1 MIKRSTIVENELAE
15 FDQMTKS
22 DSMNHLPTGTV
33 TFLFTDIEGSTQ
45 LAEQYPEAMP
55 GLLARHHDIL
65 REAIQAHNGY
75 ILRVSGDAFV
85 AAFYTAGE
93 ALLAA
98 LEAQRGL
105 YREGWDPVPIRVRM
119 GIHTGTAQAVASE
132 EPGDSYAGYLTLTQG
147 QRVMSAAH
155 GGQVLLSGATRELLR
170 GELPEGASLQDMGAR
185 RLKGL
190 LNPVQLWQVLAPDLP
205 SEFPPLQTLDAT
217 PNNLPTQ
224 LNSFVGRERQVAE
237 VKALLTEAHDP
248 RDPARLFTLTGPG
261 GAGKTRLSLQ
271 VAAEALEAFRDGAW
285 FVELAPIDDP
295 ELVPQ
300 AIARAFRVS
309 EGPGKPIR
317 EALKDY
323 LREKEL
329 LLVLDNFEQV
339 MPATPLVKELLTAA
353 PRVKVLVSSR
363 ALLRI
368 TGEREYPVP
377 LMRIPD
383 PQELPPLD
391 QLIQYEAVQLFID
404 RAQAVKAD
412 FTVDQENAPAV
423 AEICCRL
430 DGLPLAIE
438 LAAARVRL
446 LTPQK
451 MLAQLNNQLKFL
463 TSSMRDLPERQQTLR
478 AAIDWSYD
486 LLAPEEQTLFRRLAV
501 FAGGATLEAAEAV
514 CNADGAVD
522 VFGGIESLIDKSLL
536 RQSEQGGEPRFTMLG
551 IIREYAREKLA
562 EAGELASVNDRLLD
576 FYIPYG
582 EKTDE
587 LLYNGGDWAWLE
599 QVEAEIDNL
608 RAALDWGLD
617 QDPDRGIALASNL
630 ASFWAYRGHL
640 TEGRSRLQATWARLA
655 ALPEAE
661 GETGS
666 RMQAALTHALDSMGL
681 AALVQGDVHAARKA
695 LEESVERWRRSGD
708 RRGLAMALSLLGLV
722 DFFLDDTQAAQA
734 VLEESIDIARAFGNL
749 NILCASLS
757 YLGRVIFRLSGDFSA
772 ARAPLEEGVRLS
784 RELGD
789 KQRLAD
795 TLFNYGSTAYQ
806 AGEYGIAR
814 RQFQESMTFFA
825 EIGNVH
831 FLNMSRSGLA
841 EVAWREGDTERA
853 ISLYRETLIV
863 WRRLG
868 NRGAAA
874 RMLECLA
881 FAIAQRGRAG
891 AGGQPGADFSKA
903 ARLLGAAEAL
913 RTDSGAPMMGA
924 EYAEY
929 EREVAALRGDLD
941 EEAFEAGWQTGRR
954 LSLEQAIQA
963 AL

>member
-1 MIKRSTIVENELAE
+1 
-15 FDQMTKS
+15 
-22 DSMNHLPTGTV
+22 MNHLPTGTV
-33 TFLFTDIEGSTQ
+33 TFLFTDIEGSTS
-45 LAEQYPEAMP
+45 LAQQYPEALP
-55 GLLARHHDIL
+55 ELLSRHHAIL
-65 REAIQAHNGY
+65 REAIQSRNGS
-75 ILRVSGDAFV
+75 ILRVSGDGFV
-85 AAFYTAGE
+85 AAFYSAGE
-93 ALLAA
+93 ALQAA
-98 LEAQRGL
+98 LDAQRGL
-105 YREGWDPVPIRVRM
+105 YREGWNPAPIRVRM
-119 GIHTGTAQAVASE
+119 GIHTGTARAVATE
-132 EPGDSYAGYLTLTQG
+132 EPGDGYAGYLTLTHG

-170 GELPEGASLQDMGAR
+170 GELPEGVSLRDMGAR

-205 SEFPPLQTLDAT
+205 SEFPPLQTLDAF

-237 VKALLTEAHDP
+237 VKALLTEADRPQAP
-248 RDPARLFTLTGPG
+248 RRLFTLTGPG

-271 VAAEALEAFRDGAW
+271 VAAETLEAFKDGAW
-285 FVELAPIDDP
+285 FVELAPIEDP

-300 AIARAFRVS
+300 AIARVFSLS

-339 MPATPLVKELLTAA
+339 MPAAPLVKELLTAA
-353 PRVKVLVSSR
+353 LRVKLLISSR

-383 PQELPPLD
+383 PHELPQLD
-391 QLIQYEAVQLFID
+391 QLVQYEAVQLFID

-412 FTVDQENAPAV
+412 FAVNEENAPAV
-423 AEICCRL
+423 AEVCCRL

-463 TSSMRDLPERQQTLR
+463 TSSMRDLPERQKTLR

-514 CNADGAVD
+514 CNADGEVD
-522 VFGGIESLIDKSLL
+522 VFGGIESLVDKSLL
-536 RQSEQGGEPRFTMLG
+536 RQSEQRGEPRFSMLG

-562 EAGELASVNDRLLD
+562 EAGELASVNERLLD

-582 EKTDE
+582 EKTDD
-587 LLYNGGDWAWLE
+587 LFYNGGDGAWLE

-617 QDPDRGIALASNL
+617 QDPERGMALASNL
-630 ASFWAYRGHL
+630 AGFWAFRGHL
-640 TEGRSRLQATWARLA
+640 TEGRSRLKAMWARLA
-655 ALPEAE
+655 ALPDAE
-661 GETGS
+661 GEAEQRRQATLTHSLNSIGV
-666 RMQAALTHALDSMGL
+666 AALL
-681 AALVQGDVHAARKA
+681 QGDIHAARKS
-695 LEESVERWRRSGD
+695 LEEGVERWRRSRD
-708 RRGLAMALSLLGLV
+708 RGGLALALALLGLA
-722 DFFLDDTQAAQA
+722 DYFLDDTQAAQA
-734 VLEESIDIARAFGNL
+734 ILEESIQVARGLGNL
-749 NILCASLS
+749 NILCTSLG
-757 YLGRVIFRLSGDFSA
+757 YLGMVVFRRGGDFSA
-772 ARAPLEEGVRLS
+772 ARDPLEESVRLS
-784 RELGD
+784 RELGY
-789 KQRLAD
+789 KHRLAD
-795 TLFNYGSTAYQ
+795 SLLNYGQTAYQ
-806 AGEYGIAR
+806 AGEYGVAR
-814 RQFQESMTFFA
+814 RHLQESMALFEQT
-825 EIGNVH
+825 GNVQ
-831 FLNMSRSGLA
+831 FSNMSRSGLA
-841 EVAWREGDTERA
+841 EIVWWEGDTERA
-853 ISLYRETLIV
+853 ISLIRETLIV
-863 WRRLG
+863 WHRLG
-868 NRGAAA
+868 NRGAVA

-881 FAIAQRGRAG
+881 FAFAQQGRAG
-891 AGGQPGADFSKA
+891 ASGQPVEDFNNA

-913 RTDSGAPMMGA
+913 RRDSDAPMTGG
-924 EYAEY
+924 EHAEY
-929 EREVAALRGDLD
+929 EREVAALRGDMD
-941 EEAFEAGWQTGRR
+941 KDAFETSWEAGRR
-954 LSLEQAIQA
+954 LTLEQAIQA